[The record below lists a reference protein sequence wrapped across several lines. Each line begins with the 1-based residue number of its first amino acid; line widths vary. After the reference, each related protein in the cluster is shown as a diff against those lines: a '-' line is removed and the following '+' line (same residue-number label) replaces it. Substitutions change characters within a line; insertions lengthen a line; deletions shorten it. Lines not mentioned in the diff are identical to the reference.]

1 MNEQI
6 KEIIYLNHQPRIINI
21 VQKIDNCWNN
31 ENKAGM
37 LKYIKYIESFISF
50 MEV

>member
-6 KEIIYLNHQPRIINI
+6 KELIYKIHEPRMSQI
-21 VQKIDNCWNN
+21 VQKIDNCWND

-37 LKYIKYIESFISF
+37 LKYINYIEQFVAFI
-50 MEV
+50 EG